1 MATIENVIMSTG
13 KDINKVSSIIKLDM
27 VIRGSYLANVIPI
40 EEIVKDII
48 AHHFCRTVKEIG
60 IVLIVS

>member
-48 AHHFCRTVKEIG
+48 AHHFCRTYP
-60 IVLIVS
+60 